1 MNVSVFSDIAS
12 PWSYIGVTRFERAAA
27 AVTLSTGAR
36 LDVTLRAYQVDPDA
50 APEGRPLLETEAE
63 RLGGSD
69 EVDAMVKR
77 VRAAATVE
85 GLDIDLEA
93 AVGANTFDAHRL
105 LTWANEH
112 AGVATQRD
120 LARELWRAQFAEGA
134 DVSDHDTLAARAG
147 LVGLDLDLVDD
158 VLSTDVAADE
168 VRMQLDAAR
177 DLGIDTAPTFV
188 LDGTWMIAGIQ
199 PRDAIERALTELVSS
214 VDTD

>member
-12 PWSYIGVTRFERAAA
+12 PWSYLGVTRFERAAA
-27 AVTLSTGAR
+27 SVTLSTGAR
-36 LDVTLRAYQVDPDA
+36 LDVTLRAYQV
-50 APEGRPLLETEAE
+50 APEATTGGRPLLDAEAE
-63 RLGGSD
+63 RQGGPE
-69 EVDAMVKR
+69 EVEAMVQR
-77 VRAAATVE
+77 VRAAAAVE
-85 GLDIDLEA
+85 GLDIDLES
-93 AVGANTFDAHRL
+93 AVEANTFDAHRL

-112 AGVATQRD
+112 AGAATQRD

-158 VLSTDVAADE
+158 VLATDVAAEE
-168 VRMQLDAAR
+168 VRLQLDAAR
-177 DLGIDTAPTFV
+177 ELGIDTAPTFV